1 LNRSKSWKKLREVLI
16 PFAEYY
22 LNVFEFEAR
31 RIFLFPCNKALLIQ
45 DISLALARFEAF
57 QTAQG
62 NESRRAVEEVWQV
75 PELRYYN
82 DLYNRE
88 VVEKSAMVPFF
99 EYNRAS
105 TEISFKEFL
114 EQNEN
119 SIEWWYKNGDKGKE
133 HFAIPYT
140 NLQNELRLFYV
151 DFVIKFRSG
160 KIGLFD
166 TKTKRSDLEAPNKH
180 NALID
185 YIEQQNKLNSRRTL
199 LGGIV
204 ISEEINGIVSFRY
217 CANRISDTN
226 DLTGWNFLNPVD
238 LAGEIATDVS

>member
-1 LNRSKSWKKLREVLI
+1 
-16 PFAEYY
+16 
-22 LNVFEFEAR
+22 
-31 RIFLFPCNKALLIQ
+31 
-45 DISLALARFEAF
+45 
-57 QTAQG
+57 
-62 NESRRAVEEVWQV
+62 VWQV

-105 TEISFKEFL
+105 TVEISFKEFL